1 MLSYLITII
10 RIKELNEIEHYI
22 RKKINQNDT
31 KVFFFCCFLSKRLS
45 ISGFKFQVLS
55 LKGKRLMFKVLTL
68 KGNVYS
74 FQLKVKSFNFKLLT
88 FTFNFLVLR

>member
-31 KVFFFCCFLSKRLS
+31 KVFFFVVFY
-45 ISGFKFQVLS
+45 
-55 LKGKRLMFKVLTL
+55 LKG
-68 KGNVYS
+68 
-74 FQLKVKSFNFKLLT
+74 
-88 FTFNFLVLR
+88 